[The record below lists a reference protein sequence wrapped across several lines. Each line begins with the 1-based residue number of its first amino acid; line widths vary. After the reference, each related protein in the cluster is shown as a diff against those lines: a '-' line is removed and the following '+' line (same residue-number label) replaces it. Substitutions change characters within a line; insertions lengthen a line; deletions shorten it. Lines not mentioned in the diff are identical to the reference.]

1 MNPIRLR
8 FLEDKIDFLEG
19 IAIVRGLDMITFS
32 QRYSYS
38 IRLRFLE
45 GIATFAEIAIDI
57 KRCACAVTIALNVTV

>member
-32 QRYSYS
+32 QRYSYVS
-38 IRLRFLE
+38 YIPLDYDFS
-45 GIATFAEIAIDI
+45 
-57 KRCACAVTIALNVTV
+57 KV